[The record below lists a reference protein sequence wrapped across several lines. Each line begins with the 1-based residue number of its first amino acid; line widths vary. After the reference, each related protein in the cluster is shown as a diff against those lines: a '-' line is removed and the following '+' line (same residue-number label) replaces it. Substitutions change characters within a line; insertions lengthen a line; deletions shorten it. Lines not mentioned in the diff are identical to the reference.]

1 MDCHGRSL
9 LIPGLQ
15 AAQRTLA
22 SVCGVNMNT
31 WFVGNHPI
39 GHFIY
44 QIRNAGKTP
53 ELLSSTPP
61 NLPSLQEISL
71 AGEKTFFMK
80 ARIMAGQ
87 ADIRANEVGVEDFKW
102 LAKEEVQ
109 KEVSPQYW
117 ADVKKMLVQQ

>member
-1 MDCHGRSL
+1 
-9 LIPGLQ
+9 
-15 AAQRTLA
+15 
-22 SVCGVNMNT
+22 MNT

-44 QIRNAGKTP
+44 QFRNTRKLPETP
-53 ELLSSTPP
+53 SPATPNP
-61 NLPSLQEISL
+61 PSQEISL
-71 AGEKTFFMK
+71 PGEKTFFLK

-87 ADIRANEVGVEDFKW
+87 ADTKANELGVEDFKW

-117 ADVKKMLVQQ
+117 ADVRNMLVEQ